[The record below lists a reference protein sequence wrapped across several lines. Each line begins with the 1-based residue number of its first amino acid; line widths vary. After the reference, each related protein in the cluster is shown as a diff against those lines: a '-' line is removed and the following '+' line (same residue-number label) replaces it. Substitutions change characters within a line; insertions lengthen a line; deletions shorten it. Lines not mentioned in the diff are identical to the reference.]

1 MSFSKHVVALLCIV
15 GCLSPSPLTRKKQP
29 FKAPTF
35 KAWKKCLRIF
45 WFSTISYKKEVCSSF
60 PHDKKDLPLCV
71 LPHCCLSIH
80 FAIDQKTHLQKKLVI
95 VAAIEHFNFQ
105 RLGNILLWFIWS
117 SNILYRRKVNTL
129 KVLCRCL

>member
-1 MSFSKHVVALLCIV
+1 
-15 GCLSPSPLTRKKQP
+15 
-29 FKAPTF
+29 
-35 KAWKKCLRIF
+35 
-45 WFSTISYKKEVCSSF
+45 
-60 PHDKKDLPLCV
+60 LPLCV

-129 KVLCRCL
+129 KVLCRCLWIAIWILIPKYDLQLKVYDST